1 MEELIK
7 EKKLPNY
14 TPFDIDI
21 KYKNNQKSINIQGIE
36 IYFPYEI
43 YSNQIKYMEKII
55 ELLNNKINNRING
68 FGALESP
75 TGTGKTLC
83 LLCSTL
89 AWMNEMRKNKRFG
102 GKILYTTRT
111 HSQIT
116 QIIQELKK
124 TCYRPK
130 TAILSSRD
138 NSCINE
144 NVKKKS
150 TGTILNIKCRKILH
164 L

>member
-1 MEELIK
+1 
-7 EKKLPNY
+7 
-14 TPFDIDI
+14 
-21 KYKNNQKSINIQGIE
+21 
-36 IYFPYEI
+36 
-43 YSNQIKYMEKII
+43 
-55 ELLNNKINNRING
+55 
-68 FGALESP
+68 
-75 TGTGKTLC
+75 
-83 LLCSTL
+83 
-89 AWMNEMRKNKRFG
+89 MRKNKRFG

-150 TGTILNIKCRKILH
+150 TGTILNIKCRKIKTH
-164 L
+164 KDVN